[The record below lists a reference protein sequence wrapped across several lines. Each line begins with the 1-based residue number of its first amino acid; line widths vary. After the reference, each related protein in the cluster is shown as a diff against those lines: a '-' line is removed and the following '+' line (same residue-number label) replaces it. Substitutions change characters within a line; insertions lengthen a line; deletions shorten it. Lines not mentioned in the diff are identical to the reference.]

1 MYAIANLPARAAA
14 RVRAIEAGAPMLA
27 AAATGPLRLLDL
39 RDPDTASML
48 KTIITPDL
56 LRPEDIEER
65 FPLRKAQLIY
75 NEPRTLAV
83 LATLVSCVRRIAWED
98 LLVERQLH
106 EDDGL
111 LEMVIYTVQT
121 LCLLL
126 AGPFFICQCKACE
139 GPKHRKAMREAA
151 KR

>member
-1 MYAIANLPARAAA
+1 
-14 RVRAIEAGAPMLA
+14 MLA

-39 RDPDTASML
+39 RDPDTAALL

-65 FPLRKAQLIY
+65 FPLHKARLIY

-98 LLVERQLH
+98 LLAEQQLL
-106 EDDGL
+106 EDDRL
-111 LEMVIYTVQT
+111 LEMVVYTVQT
-121 LCLLL
+121 MCLLL
-126 AGPFFICQCKACE
+126 AGPVFICQCKDCE
-139 GPKHRKAMREAA
+139 GPKRSKAMREAA